1 MTQSILHSLA
11 TTTAIALSLT
21 AFPAHAEGNG
31 VVDAHASDWAATID
45 FEANSTAR
53 EASMDEMDF
62 FRGFMVQYNQ
72 TWSPGATSRF
82 DIDVPSK
89 FYQQTER
96 LFAFDLFPPADGFQG
111 WDAYAEELSAIVA
124 RSSEFNVYMREDT
137 FRYARNGDV
146 AWMSASIDV
155 DGKTMDSTPYA
166 MQARQTVVLEKI
178 GDRWLVAHEHISAPF
193 IAGDSTSE
201 SIGQVAG

>member
-1 MTQSILHSLA
+1 MTRSTLQSLA
-11 TTTAIALSLT
+11 AATAMALSLT
-21 AFPAHAEGNG
+21 ALPAHAAGNG
-31 VVDAHASDWAATID
+31 VIDAHAAEWAATID
-45 FEANSTAR
+45 FEANATAR
-53 EASMDEMDF
+53 EAAMYEADF
-62 FRGFMVQYNQ
+62 FRAFMVQYNE

-82 DIDVPSK
+82 DIDVPAK

-96 LFAFDLFPPADGFQG
+96 LFAFDVFPPAEGFQG
-111 WDAYAEELSAIVA
+111 WDAYAEELTAIVA
-124 RSSEFNVYMREDT
+124 RSSEFNVAMREDT

-155 DGKTMDSTPYA
+155 DGKTADGTPYA

-193 IAGDSTSE
+193 VPGGAG
-201 SIGQVAG
+201 

>member
-1 MTQSILHSLA
+1 MTRSTLHLLA
-11 TTTAIALSLT
+11 AATAMALSLT
-21 AFPAHAEGNG
+21 ALPAHAEGNG
-31 VVDAHASDWAATID
+31 VIDAQALEWAAMID
-45 FEANSTAR
+45 FNANSAAR
-53 EASMDEMDF
+53 EATMDEADF
-62 FRGFMVQYNQ
+62 FRAFMVQYNE

-82 DIDVPSK
+82 DIDVPAT

-96 LFAFDLFPPADGFQG
+96 LFAFDVFPPAHGFQG
-111 WDAYAEELSAIVA
+111 WDAYSEELTAIVA
-124 RSSEFNVYMREDT
+124 RSSEFNVAMREDT

-155 DGKTMDSTPYA
+155 DGKTTDGMPYA

-193 IAGDSTSE
+193 VPG
-201 SIGQVAG
+201 G